1 VLLAEEG
8 QELSTESRDQMIS
21 EMVESLLKKAALCS
35 YKALLRLLS
44 ANERT
49 S

>member
-8 QELSTESRDQMIS
+8 EELSTESRDHMIN
-21 EMVESLLKKAALCS
+21 EMVKSLLKKAALCS
-35 YKALLRLLS
+35 YKALLRLS
-44 ANERT
+44 SNERT